1 MKVFLDTNI
10 VIDFYDQRGDFY
22 YPAAVIF
29 DLAHKRKIQL
39 YVSAITFV
47 NAFFILRK
55 SYSREELYQSM
66 LGLASLCEITDVDKE
81 IIKKCLSFERK
92 DFEDS
97 VQYESALLH
106 KGVCYGKHRRH
117 YKHKSKYCAD
127 DHGYGS
133 ADDFFL
139 FHQPSTSFPK
149 ASSTLKRSAIS
160 PTINTA
166 IRTAAAESFW

>member
-10 VIDFYDQRGDFY
+10 IIDFYDRRGDFY

-29 DLAHKRKIQL
+29 DLAYNKKIKL
-39 YVSAITFV
+39 IISTITFV

-66 LGLASLCEITDVDKE
+66 LGLASLCEISDVNKGV
-81 IIKKCLSFERK
+81 IKKCLTLGRK

-106 KGVCYGKHRRH
+106 Q
-117 YKHKSKYCAD
+117 AD
-127 DHGYGS
+127 VIITRNIK
-133 ADDFFL
+133 DFRDFAENVQTPTDFL
-139 FHQPSTSFPK
+139 EK
-149 ASSTLKRSAIS
+149 ILK
-160 PTINTA
+160 
-166 IRTAAAESFW
+166 